1 MGHSKISVTIP
12 DEIYNEINTLTL
24 KEHVKLSHFVTEALV
39 EKLRR
44 KRESVFIEKVN
55 EVFKDSE
62 VQKEQRRMAELIAD
76 NTEVQELPW

>member
-1 MGHSKISVTIP
+1 MGHSRISVTIP
-12 DEIYNEINTLTL
+12 DEIYNEINELAL
-24 KEHVKLSHFVTEALV
+24 KEHIKLSHFVSQALI

-44 KRESVFIEKVN
+44 KREAIFIEKVN
-55 EVFKDSE
+55 EVFKDTE

>member
-1 MGHSKISVTIP
+1 MGHSRISVTIP

-24 KEHVKLSHFVTEALV
+24 KEHVKLSHFVTEALI

-44 KRESVFIEKVN
+44 KREVIFIEKVN
-55 EVFKDSE
+55 EVFKDTE
-62 VQKEQRRMAELIAD
+62 VQKEQRHMAELIAD

>member
-1 MGHSKISVTIP
+1 MGHSRISVTIP
-12 DEIYNEINTLTL
+12 DEIYNEINRLTL
-24 KEHVKLSHFVTEALV
+24 KEHIKLSHFVTQALI

-44 KRESVFIEKVN
+44 NREAIFIEKVN
-55 EVFKDSE
+55 EVFKDTA